1 MLLRSLALSTALA
14 ATAVSADLLKIPI
27 SKIPDGEHATNLLK
41 SHTPPTMV
49 LTSSSSSIVAT
60 DRKLIRGA
68 VSQDRE
74 EGVVLHDLKN
84 AQYYGV
90 LKIGSPPQEFQM
102 VFDTGSSDMWVPS
115 SSCTTASMNCANK
128 TTFDSDSSTSYSE
141 VAEGAKNDFNI
152 VYGSGPV
159 RGKYG
164 VDDVTLADDYTVSE
178 QTFAQVD
185 STDGL
190 GEVYQNAKF
199 DGILGLGF
207 PVISRDP
214 GVNTLIPNLKEEGVL
229 DDAVFAFYLGDESEG
244 ELAIGGYDETRM
256 QGDITWVDLIYP
268 AYWLV
273 EMGQIKFGD
282 TVVSTGEC
290 GGIMDT
296 GTSLIYGPQAQ
307 VLPIV
312 KAVGAQ
318 FVPQM
323 GLFMVGCDTPIPDLE
338 FTVGGKA
345 IKITGDKLL
354 VKDDSGQYCFLGL
367 AIMQF
372 AGSSEID
379 TLGEELEEKVVG
391 EMKNLAGAPVN
402 PVPLQY
408 QGNTWLMGDSYLR
421 QFYSIYDYTNKKFGL
436 ADLKE

>member
-1 MLLRSLALSTALA
+1 
-14 ATAVSADLLKIPI
+14 
-27 SKIPDGEHATNLLK
+27 
-41 SHTPPTMV
+41 
-49 LTSSSSSIVAT
+49 
-60 DRKLIRGA
+60 
-68 VSQDRE
+68 
-74 EGVVLHDLKN
+74 
-84 AQYYGV
+84 
-90 LKIGSPPQEFQM
+90 M

-115 SSCTTASMNCANK
+115 SSCTTASTNCAAK
-128 TTFDSDSSTSYSE
+128 TTFDSGSSTSYSE
-141 VAEGAKNDFNI
+141 VAAGAKSDFNI

-159 RGKYG
+159 TGKYG
-164 VDDVTLADDYTVSE
+164 VDSVTLADDYTVPE

-185 STDGL
+185 ATDGL
-190 GEVYQNAKF
+190 GQVYQQAKF

-207 PVISRDP
+207 PVISRNP

-244 ELAIGGYDETRM
+244 ELAIGGYDEARM

-282 TVVSTGEC
+282 TVVSTGKC

-307 VLPIV
+307 VMPIA

-318 FVPQM
+318 FVPQV

-354 VKDDSGQYCFLGL
+354 IHDDSGQYCFLGM

-379 TLGEELEEKVVG
+379 TLGEELEEKVVD
-391 EMKNLAGAPVN
+391 EMKNLAGAPVT
-402 PVPLQY
+402 PVPVQY
-408 QGNTWLMGDSYLR
+408 QGNTWLMGDSFLR

-436 ADLKE
+436 ADLK